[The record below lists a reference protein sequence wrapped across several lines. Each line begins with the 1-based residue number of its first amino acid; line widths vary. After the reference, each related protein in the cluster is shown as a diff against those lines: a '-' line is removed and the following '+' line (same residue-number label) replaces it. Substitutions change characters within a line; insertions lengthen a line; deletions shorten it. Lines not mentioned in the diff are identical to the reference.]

1 MPEITRIT
9 KTFEYDMPDAYL
21 YQTSALKKKGTF
33 TYIGPRYLW
42 IFADADT
49 GKIRGKF
56 HYTEADDGANV
67 PTPEGQIKIQVD
79 ADVNPL
85 IASLIHNEVVYG
97 DLPQTVENLPDGTT
111 YGHPDPQVPDHTVE
125 LEEVIYNAT
134 SNTFEINYPT
144 CWKKP
149 HMTWEGILAWRNQSL
164 QSTDGK
170 LKTCTP
176 EKVAA
181 WTEYRQKLRDLPAT
195 WAGIDPWKVS
205 FPADPDRTGIDAP
218 APANDNRRG

>member
-21 YQTSALKKKGTF
+21 YQTSTLNKKGTF
-33 TYIGPRYLW
+33 TYKGPRYLW
-42 IFADADT
+42 IFADAET
-49 GKIRGKF
+49 GKIKGKF
-56 HYTEADDGANV
+56 HYTEADNGAVV
-67 PTPEGQIKIQVD
+67 PTPEGQIKIMVD

-85 IASLIHNEVVYG
+85 IASLVHNEIVYG
-97 DLPQTVENLPDGTT
+97 DLPQTVEVLPDGST

-125 LEEVIYNAT
+125 LEEVVYDAAT
-134 SNTFEINYPT
+134 ESFVLNYPD

-149 HMTWEGILAWRNQSL
+149 HMTWEGIIAWRNQTL

-176 EKVAA
+176 DKVQA
-181 WTEYRQKLRDLPAT
+181 WQDYRQKLRDLPAT
-195 WAGIDPWKVS
+195 FAGVDPWKIP
-205 FPADPDRTGIDAP
+205 FPNDPDWTGINAP
-218 APANDNRRG
+218 APANDNRG